1 MKEIQVVASTTS
13 QVKSAEALK
22 RICPTEQNMTSVGS
36 VNAALKTFELW
47 REITCQRIDI
57 CRCLFDVEDDE
68 FWESLQDSPTPSSS
82 REFEWLRLLLKYPLW
97 SHGEAILSLVR
108 LVDVWISLYGDKK
121 YALYLAES
129 ILRYYEKDLPL
140 ETLRLEYE
148 CDGNKLTVLDW
159 LFINIGRLIELNQP
173 IDSIWSRYIRYVL
186 CAGVNIH
193 TTSSSDDGPAMTPFW
208 NTCWGYVVSRI
219 SELSVLHYSTSRFEP
234 RADIDNFIQSL
245 ASVLLEAEI
254 DLSAFGKI
262 ENESM
267 KEVILS
273 LRDTSSGSD
282 AEPIMWA
289 KDVDHLVYGST
300 PADWRIRYLSDY
312 RKRLN
317 DLRDDLQMPRRTSI
331 YHIIA
336 AIIQNQAQRDGL
348 RVNVPTSTL
357 KRTSADVTYYIRTVL
372 RLRASLQGMN
382 EDPNTPASCAVNTAA
397 LIHPLCKVYSF
408 LSERF
413 FDETLQGRTGPQF
426 WILVYHIF
434 RSLQTNSLVSCN
446 EWWASGTI
454 LLCEPSC
461 TKCDAT
467 LDGTSW
473 TESDGKLR
481 FW

>member
-1 MKEIQVVASTTS
+1 
-13 QVKSAEALK
+13 
-22 RICPTEQNMTSVGS
+22 MTSVSS

-47 REITCQRIDI
+47 RDITYQHIDI
-57 CRCLFDVEDDE
+57 CRRLFDMEDDE
-68 FWESLQDSPTPSSS
+68 FWESLEDSSALGSS
-82 REFEWLRLLLKYPLW
+82 REFEWLRLVLKYPLW
-97 SHGEAILSLVR
+97 SPEEAVLSLMR

-140 ETLRLEYE
+140 EALRLEYE
-148 CDGNKLTVLDW
+148 CDGNKLTVLYW
-159 LFINIGRLIELNQP
+159 IFVNISRLIELNQP
-173 IDSIWSRYIRYVL
+173 IDSVWPRYIRYVL

-193 TTSSSDDGPAMTPFW
+193 TKSSSHDGPAMTPFW
-208 NTCWGYVVSRI
+208 NTCWRHVVFRI
-219 SELSVLHYSTSRFEP
+219 SELSVFRYPNTGIEL
-234 RADIDNFIQSL
+234 RADIDSFIQSL

-254 DLSAFGKI
+254 DLSVFGKI

-289 KDVDHLVYGST
+289 KDVDYLAYGST

-312 RKRLN
+312 RKQLN
-317 DLRDDLQMPRRTSI
+317 DLTDDLSMVQGNSI

-348 RVNVPTSTL
+348 HVNVPTSTL
-357 KRTSADVTYYIRTVL
+357 KTREFAEVTDYIGTVL

-382 EDPNTPASCAVNTAA
+382 EDPNTPASCAVNTAS
-397 LIHPLCKVYSF
+397 LIHRLCKVYSF
-408 LSERF
+408 L
-413 FDETLQGRTGPQF
+413 DESFQGGTGPRF
-426 WILVYHIF
+426 WILVYYIF
-434 RSLQTNSLVSCN
+434 LSLQTNALVPSN

-454 LLCEPSC
+454 LLCEPFC

-473 TESDGKLR
+473 TELDGKLVT
-481 FW
+481 W